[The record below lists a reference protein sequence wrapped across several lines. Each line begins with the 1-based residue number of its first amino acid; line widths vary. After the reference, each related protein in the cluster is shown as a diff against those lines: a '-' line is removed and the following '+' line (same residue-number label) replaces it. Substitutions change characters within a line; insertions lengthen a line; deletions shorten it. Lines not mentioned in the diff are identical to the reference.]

1 MYVVRKYRS
10 SRRKR
15 QSRSLSIFNLP
26 TWPAVRRGVVA
37 YCRQRPRLL
46 IYALPAINAAIALL
60 IASMLPIGATSASS
74 DRMSVAPR
82 PLPTR
87 ENLAR
92 TAPIPAMQTTSRE
105 AAALTTRQP
114 ANPEPSQP
122 THVLGAIAQQV
133 AARKAVEPDLI
144 TLPGDTPA
152 VDPNEPTEVVFIP
165 TVTLEKD
172 PSPEQLAAIRVDR
185 PAEPARKII
194 VGTKH
199 DAPTTDA
206 HRVAYVV
213 DISGSLVDSLADV
226 ILWVGNAMD
235 KLERPTEF
243 TVIFFRKDEVLEAPP
258 VGLKRNSFHTKAT
271 VYSWMQLDSGNVKP
285 VGQSDVADA
294 LAAALKYDV
303 DEVYILSDDGFGRQ
317 SDWGTDTGMISNLG
331 RMVGDRQVK
340 INTVQF
346 YYRDPAG
353 ALEAI
358 ADRFGGEYR
367 FINTKGK
374 EQPRFVID
382 LFGEMADAR

>member
-10 SRRKR
+10 PRTKRRFA
-15 QSRSLSIFNLP
+15 SLSVFNLP
-26 TWPAVRRGVVA
+26 TWSAVRRGVVD
-37 YCRQRPRLL
+37 YCKQRPKLL
-46 IYALPAINAAIALL
+46 IYALPAVNAAIALL
-60 IASMLPIGATSASS
+60 IASMLPIGSTSASS
-74 DRMSVAPR
+74 ERMSVEPR

-87 ENLAR
+87 ETLIR
-92 TAPIPAMQTTSRE
+92 TAPIPAMQTTSR
-105 AAALTTRQP
+105 AAATQTTQQH
-114 ANPEPSQP
+114 ANPEPGQP
-122 THVLGAIAQQV
+122 THLLGAIAQQHV
-133 AARKAVEPDLI
+133 ARKAAEPDLI
-144 TLPGDTPA
+144 TLPGESPSVDTG
-152 VDPNEPTEVVFIP
+152 EPTEVVFIP

-172 PSPEQLAAIRVDR
+172 PSPRQLAARRVDR

-235 KLERPTEF
+235 KLEQPAEF

-258 VGLKRNSFHTKAT
+258 VGLKRTSFHTKAT

-294 LAAALKYDV
+294 LAAALTYDV

-317 SDWGTDTGMISNLG
+317 SDWGTDARMISSLG
-331 RMVGDRQVK
+331 RMVGDRPVR

-367 FINTKGK
+367 FINTQGK
-374 EQPRFVID
+374 QQPRFVID